1 MACETDRMSDE
12 GYGAADVEGE
22 IEVEYVRF
30 IFDCC
35 SYSVRQAMWAEMLQ
49 TGFVLKVNIS
59 IPIAS
64 LLFKP

>member
-35 SYSVRQAMWAEMLQ
+35 SIQLGRQCGQ
-49 TGFVLKVNIS
+49 KCYKQDS
-59 IPIAS
+59 S
-64 LLFKP
+64 